1 MNRISLKPKII
12 LLHLIFAIF
21 LTQNTFAQKDYQALD
36 IKMSKDKNLQE
47 IKVLQDVAN
56 KRVETK
62 FYGDDLKLLQ
72 NIDKDCFKNRIDC
85 IKCLKNLGFKK
96 ADEYV
101 KLSFDITDRM
111 AIFKKENP
119 EFYQLDK
126 NLQFKLLKKYLIM

>member
-1 MNRISLKPKII
+1 M
-12 LLHLIFAIF
+12 LIFTII
-21 LTQNTFAQKDYQALD
+21 LTQNTFAQKDYKAID
-36 IKMSKDKNLQE
+36 VKMSKDKNIQE
-47 IKVLQDVAN
+47 VKLLLDIAT
-56 KRVETK
+56 KRVETN
-62 FYGDDLKLLQ
+62 FYGNDLKLLK

-85 IKCLKNLGFKK
+85 IKCLKKLGFKK

-126 NLQFKLLKKYLIM
+126 DLQTKLLKKYLIM